1 MFSNAVGSVINHK
14 KGRNIMVTD
23 SKKVTLLLDEVHLN
37 MLMGSPFAVKFISK
51 IRTPL
56 LKQISTQFKPF

>member
-1 MFSNAVGSVINHK
+1 
-14 KGRNIMVTD
+14 MVTD